1 MLPVGNRLAAL
12 RRGYMSFGG
21 RWSAAVRPCAAART
35 YGGGGLLSADHASRR
50 GTRRLFRR
58 RDYECDPGVPA
69 VGPVLVGEFPVA
81 LEIEVT
87 LRRGA
92 QRNDKPDL
100 RAGADHLRLEAAD
113 AIAGAGVATQLSV
126 DIADDTHLDLLSQE
140 LRRTPIEMHVDA
152 VLILGRLI
160 GEVVGEAEYA

>member
-58 RDYECDPGVPA
+58 RDHECDPGVPA
-69 VGPVLVGEFPVA
+69 IGPVLVGEFPVA
-81 LEIEVT
+81 FEIEIA
-87 LRRGA
+87 LRLSGQGNDESELRPGA
-92 QRNDKPDL
+92 H
-100 RAGADHLRLEAAD
+100 HLRLEATHP
-113 AIAGAGVATQLSV
+113 IAGA
-126 DIADDTHLDLLSQE
+126 
-140 LRRTPIEMHVDA
+140 
-152 VLILGRLI
+152 
-160 GEVVGEAEYA
+160 